1 MIAHRLGLLAVFL
14 VGSASAAGPVSPAE
28 RELMDSISANT
39 LRGHLSFLA
48 SDLLEGRDTP
58 SRGLD
63 LAAEYIAS
71 QFRRFGVEPGG
82 DNGTYFQNAPYLKV
96 SQPMQ
101 DFRLRLQTPDG
112 KSWESTGAKV
122 MAVTNEAVDATD
134 LEVLKVTVKDQN
146 SPLPS
151 AEQVRGKAVLLYVGQ
166 GSAAA
171 IARNRA
177 LQTMKPALL
186 VTYGVLPP
194 APFRL
199 RPASAPTTSTAPYI
213 VTSDAD
219 FSKFVD
225 TLPEGLTPAK
235 LTAKVSA
242 PVQESIQLRN
252 VIGKLAGSD
261 PTLRNEA
268 ILLTAHYDH
277 VGVATRGDGDR
288 IHNGANDDASGVS
301 TVLAL
306 AESIAGREL
315 RPKRTLIFMT
325 YFGEEKG
332 LLGSRYYAAHPVFPL
347 RQTVANLNFEHMG
360 RTDDSEGK
368 REGQIT
374 ATGFD
379 YTTLGEALTAAGAAT
394 GVGTWSHPRNSDDF
408 FGRSDNQA
416 LADAGVPAIT
426 VSVAWIFPDYHRP
439 GDHWEK
445 IDLPN
450 MEKVVRTVAVGVTRV
465 ANGEVAPQW
474 VDSHPKVKRYV
485 EAFRKLHAAD

>member
-1 MIAHRLGLLAVFL
+1 MIAHRLCFLAIFL
-14 VGSASAAGPVSPAE
+14 VGSAMAAGPVSPAE
-28 RELMDSISANT
+28 SELLTSISAPT

-71 QFRRFGVEPGG
+71 QFRRFGIEPAG
-82 DNGTYFQNAPYLKV
+82 DNGTYFQNAPYLKIT
-96 SQPMQ
+96 QPM
-101 DFRLRLQTPDG
+101 DGFRVRLETPDG

-122 MAVTNEAVDATD
+122 IALSNEALQLSGLPV
-134 LEVLKVTVKDQN
+134 VKVTLRDKN

-151 AEQVRGKAVLLYVGQ
+151 AEQVRGKAVVLYRSQ
-166 GSAAA
+166 GMSDRA
-171 IARNRA
+171 IVE
-177 LQTMKPALL
+177 MKPALMI
-186 VTYGVLPP
+186 TYAVIPP
-194 APFRL
+194 TPFRL
-199 RPASAPTTSTAPYI
+199 RPATAPAPSTPPYLLS
-213 VTSDAD
+213 SDAE
-219 FSKFVD
+219 FSKFFD
-225 TLPEGLTPAK
+225 ALPEGPTHAT
-235 LTAKVSA
+235 LTANIPA
-242 PVQESIQLRN
+242 PAREPIQLRN
-252 VIGKLAGSD
+252 VIGKLPGSD
-261 PTLRNEA
+261 AKLRNEA

-277 VGVATRGDGDR
+277 VGVASRGDGDR
-288 IHNGANDDASGVS
+288 IHNGANDDASGVT

-306 AESIAGREL
+306 AESLAARQL
-315 RPKRTLIFMT
+315 RPKRTLLFMT

-332 LLGSRYYAAHPVFPL
+332 LLGSRYYASHPVHPL

-368 REGQIT
+368 REGQLT

-394 GVGTWSHPRNSDDF
+394 GVTTWSHPRNSDDF

-439 GDHWEK
+439 SDHWEK

-450 MEKVVRTVAVGVTRV
+450 MEKVVRAVAVGVSRV
-465 ANGEVAPQW
+465 ANSDTAPQW
-474 VDSHPKVKRYV
+474 VESHPKVKRYV
-485 EAFRKLHAAD
+485 EAFRKLQTAD

>member
-1 MIAHRLGLLAVFL
+1 MIAHRLCYLATFLL
-14 VGSASAAGPVSPAE
+14 GSAFAGGPLSPAE
-28 RELMDSISANT
+28 RELVESISANT

-71 QFRRFGVEPGG
+71 QFRRAGLEPGG
-82 DNGTYFQNAPYLKV
+82 DQGTYFQNAPYLKIT
-96 SQPMQ
+96 QPMEG
-101 DFRLRLQTPDG
+101 FRVRLETPDG
-112 KSWESTGAKV
+112 KSWESAGPKV
-122 MAVTNEAVDATD
+122 MAITNAAVNVAS
-134 LEVLKVTVKDQN
+134 LEVVKVTLQDKD

-151 AEQVRGKAVLLYVGQ
+151 AELVRGKAVVLYMGRGV
-166 GSAAA
+166 SS
-171 IARNRA
+171 RA
-177 LQTMKPALL
+177 LIEMKPALL
-186 VTYGVLPP
+186 LTYAVVPP
-194 APFRL
+194 TPYRL
-199 RPASAPTTSTAPYI
+199 RPASAPAPPSAPFLLTAD
-213 VTSDAD
+213 TEFRKLFDA
-219 FSKFVD
+219 
-225 TLPEGLTPAK
+225 LPNGLTPAK
-235 LTAKVSA
+235 LTANIAA
-242 PVQESIQLRN
+242 PVEEPIQLRN
-252 VIGKLAGSD
+252 VIGKLPGSD
-261 PTLRNEA
+261 PILRNEA

-277 VGVATRGDGDR
+277 VGVSPRGDGDR

-306 AESIAGREL
+306 AESIGARKL
-315 RPKRTLIFMT
+315 RPKRTLVFMT

-332 LLGSRYYAAHPVFPL
+332 LLGSRYYAAHPTVPL

-394 GVGTWSHPRNSDDF
+394 GIGTWSHPRNSDDF
-408 FGRSDNQA
+408 FARSDNQA

-439 GDHWEK
+439 SDHWEK

-450 MEKVVRTVAVGVTRV
+450 MEKVVRTAAVTVSRI
-465 ANGEVAPQW
+465 ANNETAPQW
-474 VDSHPKVKRYV
+474 VESHPKVKRYV
-485 EAFRKLHAAD
+485 EAARKLHTAD